1 MEDVVLLLYMKDEDY
16 GRRLLR
22 FLLRQKNPRLHPELV
37 TSEHLVQDRVGTPAQ
52 KLWVLTDRDG
62 VAEDGGFIRTEGSYG

>member
-22 FLLRQKNPRLHPELV
+22 FLLRQRNPRLHPELV
-37 TSEHLVQDRVGTPAQ
+37 TSEHLIKNRVGTPTQ
-52 KLWVLTDRDG
+52 KI
-62 VAEDGGFIRTEGSYG
+62 FIKCSDVTSSG